1 MAASEA
7 NAAAQIEALVAEL
20 QLERLEAQGASENS
34 SSLIVELKA
43 IIANQE
49 RLSNQAEQLFAARA
63 NEISSQYSQRL
74 REAEEALSVLDYD
87 RTQKAELSARLQL
100 EVDRLQTALYAA
112 EAAISAA
119 RQDAEQAQA
128 LSSSF
133 AARSLQLREEL
144 ASEIALLKEQAKSER
159 AALDRAE
166 QQFAEAC
173 AGEKRL
179 AAIVTEQDNALKSL
193 AGEYAESRQQ
203 FAGIVQ
209 ALEGDLK
216 NVMAEL
222 SARDTLLASA
232 TRREPSAPTVDEA
245 VEIVLQ
251 HIERNG
257 AESAPAIMSR
267 LAKIDAASMPAINS
281 VDAVIPSDA
290 RLEASPEAE
299 ALRHWRMGAEG
310 ELQRLRADRV
320 RIEDELDRAHQQLES
335 IGRSLRKS
343 LYWRT
348 RSKAAR
354 VMFGQRPSKAPKA
367 LTERSTWPE
376 D

>member
-1 MAASEA
+1 
-7 NAAAQIEALVAEL
+7 
-20 QLERLEAQGASENS
+20 
-34 SSLIVELKA
+34 
-43 IIANQE
+43 
-49 RLSNQAEQLFAARA
+49 
-63 NEISSQYSQRL
+63 
-74 REAEEALSVLDYD
+74 VLDYD

-320 RIEDELDRAHQQLES
+320 RIEDELDRANQQLES

-348 RSKAAR
+348 RSKTARIMFSQKSGKAA
-354 VMFGQRPSKAPKA
+354 KAR
-367 LTERSTWPE
+367 TERSTWP
-376 D
+376 DD